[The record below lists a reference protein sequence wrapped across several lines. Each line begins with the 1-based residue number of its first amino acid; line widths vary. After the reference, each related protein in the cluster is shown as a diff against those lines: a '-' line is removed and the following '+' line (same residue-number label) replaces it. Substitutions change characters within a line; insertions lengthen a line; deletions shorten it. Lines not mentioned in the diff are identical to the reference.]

1 MWRWPSTI
9 PGNVSTSTSFIEAR
23 WISAK
28 LRICC
33 CANLMSSIVCGETF
47 AIKPRISSSERRKL
61 GGDHLSKR
69 SDKSRTAA
77 SPRAFTSAMIAST
90 ALLVFASA
98 SSCCPA
104 RAAVLMWRGMNSL
117 LLDDLVGARE
127 KCRRDG
133 EAERLCRFEIQH
145 QLELCR
151 LLDGQISRL
160 CTLQDFIDIRRAAPE
175 QVGPARPV
183 GQQATRLHEFR
194 QLKYRR

>member
-104 RAAVLMWRGMNSL
+104 RAAVLMWRGMNL
-117 LLDDLVGARE
+117 LLFDDLVGARQDRLRHRETKRLRGLEIERHE
-127 KCRRDG
+127 KLAG
-133 EAERLCRFEIQH
+133 
-145 QLELCR
+145 
-151 LLDGQISRL
+151 LLDWQFSWIDPFE
-160 CTLQDFIDIRRAAPE
+160 DFIDVGCRAAE
-175 QVGPARPV
+175 QVCPV
-183 GQQATRLHEFR
+183 R
-194 QLKYRR
+194 